1 MADIR
6 DIKIQPGE
14 VGDVIKQ
21 LDELAGRVDAVLKT
35 ESPHLTTVAPGSD
48 EVSQRVARTSNAV
61 HESFGKAAALGSTE
75 IREVAATLRAHSGK
89 IQETD
94 LA

>member
-1 MADIR
+1 MANNSDIR
-6 DIKIQPGE
+6 IQPGE

-21 LDELAGRVDAVLKT
+21 LDDLAARVQHVMST
-35 ESPHLTTVAPGSD
+35 EASNLTVVASGVD
-48 EVSQRVARTSNAV
+48 EVSQRIAQTSNSV
-61 HESFGKAAALGSTE
+61 HESFGEAAALGATE
-75 IREVAATLRAHSGK
+75 IQEVAATLRAHSGR

>member
-1 MADIR
+1 MAEINDIR
-6 DIKIQPGE
+6 IQPGE

-21 LDELAGRVDAVLKT
+21 LDDLANRVQHV
-35 ESPHLTTVAPGSD
+35 LTTEAPNLTVVASGTD
-48 EVSQRVARTSNAV
+48 EVSQRIAQTSNAV
-61 HESFGKAAALGSTE
+61 HESYAKAATLGTGE
-75 IREVAATLRAHSGK
+75 IQEVAATLRAHSGK

>member
-1 MADIR
+1 MADKSDIR
-6 DIKIQPGE
+6 IQPGE

-21 LDELAGRVDAVLKT
+21 LDELANRVQQVMTT
-35 ESPHLTTVAPGSD
+35 EAPNLTVVASGAD
-48 EVSQRVARTSNAV
+48 EVSQRIAKTSNQV
-61 HESFGKAAALGSTE
+61 HESFGQAATLGSTE
-75 IREVAATLRAHSGK
+75 IQEVAATLRTHSGK

>member
-1 MADIR
+1 MADKGDIR
-6 DIKIQPGE
+6 IQPGE

-21 LDELAGRVDAVLKT
+21 LDDLAGRVQHVMQT
-35 ESPHLTTVAPGSD
+35 EAPNLTVVSSGAD
-48 EVSQRVARTSNAV
+48 EVSQRVAQTSNAV
-61 HESFGKAAALGSTE
+61 HESFSEAAALGATE
-75 IREVAATLRAHSGK
+75 IQEVAATLRTHSGK

>member
-1 MADIR
+1 M
-6 DIKIQPGE
+6 
-14 VGDVIKQ
+14 
-21 LDELAGRVDAVLKT
+21 
-35 ESPHLTTVAPGSD
+35 APGSD
-48 EVSQRVARTSNAV
+48 EVSQRVAQTSNAV

>member
-1 MADIR
+1 MAEKSDIR
-6 DIKIQPGE
+6 IQPGE

-21 LDELAGRVDAVLKT
+21 LDALADRVQHVMST
-35 ESPHLTTVAPGSD
+35 EAPNLTVVASGAD
-48 EVSQRVARTSNAV
+48 EVSQRVAQTSNTV
-61 HESFGKAAALGSTE
+61 HETFGKAATQAVTE
-75 IREVAATLRAHSGK
+75 IHEVAATLRAHSGR

>member
-1 MADIR
+1 MVENSDIR
-6 DIKIQPGE
+6 IQPGE

-21 LDELAGRVDAVLKT
+21 LDALADRVQHVLST
-35 ESPHLTTVAPGSD
+35 EGPNLTVVASGAD
-48 EVSQRVARTSNAV
+48 EVSQRVAQTANTV
-61 HESFGKAAALGSTE
+61 HEAFGKAATQGAAE
-75 IREVAATLRAHSGK
+75 IHEVAATLRAHSGR